1 MSKFTA
7 KQRNPGERCFVYD
20 EDGELIIELKR
31 PADLAHAE
39 AVEKFLNDNVA
50 RSEESDGAGE
60 EVVSCMTH
68 ASISLWRTAT

>member
-7 KQRNPGERCFVYD
+7 KVRNPGERCFVYD

-39 AVEKFLNDNVA
+39 MVEKFLNDNVD
-50 RSEESDGAGE
+50 EIKSDPD
-60 EVVSCMTH
+60 
-68 ASISLWRTAT
+68 SLPPTGFRV